1 MGGYLTPLERSC
13 KCHCAFESGGGV
25 GVLSL
30 LERQLERCG
39 PENLVAE
46 APSYWGL
53 YFCFAAVWVASVFA
67 AFAAGVIWQTPRAAA
82 PVSERNDA
90 PISLLEVTGRARAQR
105 RLRGLEE

>member
-1 MGGYLTPLERSC
+1 M
-13 KCHCAFESGGGV
+13 
-25 GVLSL
+25 SL

-53 YFCFAAVWVASVFA
+53 YFSFAAVWVASVFA
-67 AFAAGVIWQTPRAAA
+67 AFAAGVLWQTPRAVA
-82 PVSERNDA
+82 PVVERNDEL
-90 PISLLEVTGRARAQR
+90 IGLLEDTGRARAQR